1 MIAAFQFEPKISLSD
16 TIWKDLPGTDY
27 VYLIVF
33 QQKGLFVWIICSS
46 PSLGSQDLEKRE

>member
-1 MIAAFQFEPKISLSD
+1 MIAAFQFEPKISISD